1 MVIGED
7 GFDQGGAD
15 WSLGDCVTSLEYFRQ
30 VFVNLKRR
38 CRLGDS
44 EAVTRCNALDRAQ
57 TVTGLV
63 FLASR
68 VA

>member
-1 MVIGED
+1 
-7 GFDQGGAD
+7 
-15 WSLGDCVTSLEYFRQ
+15 